1 MPSLLTSFDLIGTF
15 VFALSGALLA
25 ARRQF
30 DVVGVVMLSLAAGL
44 GGGTIRDVLIDDLP
58 PASIESEK
66 YLLAVLAAAAAGFF
80 LPGQIER
87 VNHSVRLLDALGLG
101 FFAVAGT
108 QKAVDAGLG
117 PISAVLIGVIAAA
130 GGGVIRDLLASTTPL
145 LLHQEI
151 YALAALLGSLTFL
164 MLTEA
169 GLPNAAAAALGVIG
183 TFALRAIAIRYQLH
197 APRPRGQ
204 SSK

>member
-44 GGGTIRDVLIDDLP
+44 GGGTIRDVLLDDLP
-58 PASIESEK
+58 PAAIENES
-66 YLLAVLAAAAAGFF
+66 YLLTVLAAAAAGFF
-80 LPGQIER
+80 VPDHIER
-87 VNHSVRLLDALGLG
+87 VNNSVRLLDALGLG
-101 FFAVAGT
+101 FFAVVGT
-108 QKAVDAGLG
+108 QKAIDAGQG
-117 PISAVLIGVIAAA
+117 PISALLIGVVAAA

-151 YALAALLGSLTFL
+151 YALAALLGASAFL
-164 MLTEA
+164 LSTEI
-169 GLPNAAAAALGVIG
+169 GIPYGPAASLGVAA
-183 TFALRAIAIRYQLH
+183 TFILRAAAIRYQLH
-197 APRPRGQ
+197 APRPWRRTDR
-204 SSK
+204 